1 MPNSLFLHRTFSSFN
16 NASKILFLLTLIL
29 FAPGCSLL
37 DKFDKLFK
45 ETVPNIATESLNTI
59 DNAIDALD
67 INSAAW
73 QSILQDTVS
82 NLTDDAQ
89 STLKNEVQTILDRGV
104 ATIGTEFRCNADFLG
119 NRAKQALERIKAKLL
134 NQAIPPIQP
143 SICEVVP
150 LAVDKSLVPHRVNSI
165 SLFGYDFDT
174 TGITATLKNGAQKL
188 NITQHLATPTHYH
201 MTINLGANGV
211 NLTSNSDHLLLSWNN
226 EALSSIA
233 VIQPATPICK
243 NKEVS
248 YNRNTKLTYTPPHT
262 RGDKEYAG
270 HGPNI
275 WSRVNWLNRTS
286 RIDVRTYMKAEE
298 TKSDWTTAEGNK
310 TITYY
315 TPPAGW
321 KIKRIIGSALTT
333 DQFQDYNHAEN
344 SRGMGPGGPV
354 KTFIY
359 RGDHKGSEAG
369 SYTGMDVFFN
379 PLRVELEEFS
389 NCVAADAVRRL
400 QSMKLLSPAIKTRL
414 VPLIRTP

>member
-1 MPNSLFLHRTFSSFN
+1 MFISFFFRHAFS
-16 NASKILFLLTLIL
+16 AAKIFLLSAIVLL
-29 FAPGCSLL
+29 SSGCSLF
-37 DKFDKLFK
+37 DKFDKLLE
-45 ETVPNIATESLNTI
+45 ETVPDIATESLNTI

-82 NLTDDAQ
+82 KLTDDAQ

-119 NRAKQALERIKAKLL
+119 KRAKQALVRIKATLL

-143 SICEVVP
+143 SICAVVP
-150 LAVDKSLVPHRVNSI
+150 LAVDKSLVPHRVNSV

-174 TGITATLKNGAQKL
+174 TGITATLKNGSQKL
-188 NITQHLATPTHYH
+188 NITQHLARPTHYH
-201 MTINLGANGV
+201 MTINLGSNGV
-211 NLTSNSDHLLLSWNN
+211 NLTSTSDHLLLNWNN
-226 EALSSIA
+226 ELLSSIA
-233 VIQPATPICK
+233 VIQPSTPICK
-243 NKEVS
+243 VKEVS

-262 RGDKEYAG
+262 RGDKEYDG

-286 RIDVRTYMKAEE
+286 RIDVSTYMKAKE
-298 TKSDWTTAEGNK
+298 TKKDWTTAEGSK

-321 KIKRIIGSALTT
+321 RIKRVVGSALTT
-333 DQFQDYNHAEN
+333 DQFQDYDHAEN

-389 NCVAADAVRRL
+389 NCVAADAVRSL
-400 QSMKLLSPAIKTRL
+400 QRMELLSPAIKTRL
-414 VPLIRTP
+414 MPLILNP

>member
-1 MPNSLFLHRTFSSFN
+1 MFISFFFRHILV
-16 NASKILFLLTLIL
+16 ASKILFLLAIVSLSS
-29 FAPGCSLL
+29 GCSLL
-37 DKFDKLFK
+37 DKLDTLFE
-45 ETVPNIATESLNTI
+45 ETVPDIATESLNTI

-67 INSAAW
+67 VNSAAW

-82 NLTDDAQ
+82 KLTDDAQ

-119 NRAKQALERIKAKLL
+119 KRAKQALERIKAKLL
-134 NQAIPPIQP
+134 NQPIPAIQP

-150 LAVDKSLVPHRVNSI
+150 LAIDKSLVPHRVNSV

-174 TGITATLKNGAQKL
+174 TGITATLKNGSQTL
-188 NITQHLATPTHYH
+188 SVTQHLSKPTHYH

-211 NLTSNSDHLLLSWNN
+211 NLTSNSDHLLLNWNN
-226 EALSSIA
+226 QLLSSIA
-233 VIQPATPICK
+233 VIQPSTPICK
-243 NKEVS
+243 SKEVS

-262 RGDKEYAG
+262 RGDKEYDG

-275 WSRVNWLNRTS
+275 WSKVEWLNRTS
-286 RIDVRTYMKAEE
+286 RIDVSTYMKAKE
-298 TKSDWTTAEGNK
+298 TKSDWTTAEGSK

-321 KIKRIIGSALTT
+321 RIKRIIGSTLTT
-333 DQFQDYNHAEN
+333 DQFQDYDHAEN

-379 PLRVELEEFS
+379 PLQVELEEFG
-389 NCVAADAVRRL
+389 NCVAADAVRSL
-400 QSMKLLSPAIKTRL
+400 QRMQLLSPAIKTRL
-414 VPLIRTP
+414 APLLLNR